1 MRLTLERLKEAR
13 IPFLALKGVVLA
25 STSYETMSLR
35 PMDDLDLLVKPADA
49 PKTLDLLEGFGWRIW
64 FGQLRPRVSAD
75 FAVRP
80 ACTLE
85 NRANP
90 EVQVDLHWRLFWARF
105 SREAETALWERAV
118 EFDVGGE
125 KCLAPS
131 TADMLL
137 HVCAHGARWNPMPPL
152 RWVADAAFLIR
163 TGTVDWTHLCV
174 QTERLGLALPLADTL
189 NYLRSIMRVA
199 VPEEVIRNLVR
210 SPPTAIERLLYDSGL
225 RPPTKLGLS
234 AVMRV
239 HRHIAWHE
247 LARFH
252 GAIGYWR
259 YFVAVRRGR
268 GLMELLSWMRHRL
281 ASSASS

>member
-1 MRLTLERLKEAR
+1 MAHMVRPATTQVCL
-13 IPFLALKGVVLA
+13 P
-25 STSYETMSLR
+25 TS
-35 PMDDLDLLVKPADA
+35 P
-49 PKTLDLLEGFGWRIW
+49 
-64 FGQLRPRVSAD
+64 FGQLAR
-75 FAVRP
+75 
-80 ACTLE
+80 E

-210 SPPTAIERLLYDSGL
+210 SPPTAMERLLYELGFATANQSSPFCRYEGS
-225 RPPTKLGLS
+225 PTY
-234 AVMRV
+234 R
-239 HRHIAWHE
+239 
-247 LARFH
+247 LARTSPFP
-252 GAIGYWR
+252 WCDW
-259 YFVAVRRGR
+259 
-268 GLMELLSWMRHRL
+268 LLALFRSCAERAKPDGIVVMD
-281 ASSASS
+281 AS